1 MKGSNIA
8 SKNQEVSP
16 VKITTATGFMDYMF
30 PDADW
35 TITVI
40 REGHGPRTHVFS
52 RSAQPGTGKHIT
64 DLQKLIDGQLPDENI
79 YYQPNRLT
87 KRMGP
92 GDKASEA
99 DVAFLDHLQV
109 DIDPLAGEDIKQ
121 EQDRI
126 LARLLQDRPKAVPHP
141 SIVVFSGG
149 GFQAFWKL
157 NEPIKVDGDVGLITD
172 LKRYSMWLADRLD
185 GDSCFN
191 PAHLMRLPFTM
202 NNPTKRKLE
211 KHPERKPEKAAVIN
225 TNDAGQ
231 SYELSDFKQ
240 SQGKSR
246 AKLNI
251 ERRDVGAPVT
261 PKIEDLMMIDGPSD
275 LMPAIVG
282 RKNGFPP
289 GRNDGDPMFDPERWE
304 SRSEQVFFVSCAL
317 VRAGIPDET
326 HLGILLNPDWG
337 VSESILEKKH
347 QAHRYAIKQIE
358 SAHASVMQSDKVK
371 NEANAD
377 LSGPLEWKFNADG
390 QTLKKCL
397 HNYKVAVQEAGV
409 VVRKDTF
416 NGCYLINGLGK
427 FDGRLTDEAVTRVR
441 LLVED
446 QCGLSVG
453 KDAMHDIMGDI
464 GEDNRFHPVADYLNR
479 VEWDGNARL
488 DTWMTR
494 YLGAPQNDY
503 TKAVG
508 SLIMVA
514 AVRRVRRPGC
524 KFDEMVILEGPQ
536 GSGKSSALRA
546 LAVNADWFADELPL
560 GGDGKQV
567 MEAIGG
573 KWIIEAA
580 ELAGMGKRS
589 SEHLKA
595 MLSRSFDKG
604 RAAYGRISEQRDR
617 QCVFFASHNPDAG
630 ANQYLID
637 PTGNRRFWPV
647 ECGKVSLNDLKRD
660 VDQLWAEAAFRET
673 RGDSIRLDSSL
684 YHLATGEQ
692 NKRKTDNP
700 LEAKFEA
707 LMAGK
712 TGRIAVG
719 LMYEPLGINTTN
731 HLQVTQ
737 MGQAAKALG
746 WERKKIAYGGGRLM
760 CYTKGEGMDGQI
772 ELEPFRGKDGRWRI
786 VDKMADDDPD
796 MIPERWS
803 A

>member
-1 MKGSNIA
+1 MTKSR
-8 SKNQEVSP
+8 
-16 VKITTATGFMDYMF
+16 KITTATGFMEFMF
-30 PDADW
+30 PGGDW

-40 REGHGPRTHVFS
+40 REGHGLRTHVFS
-52 RSAQPGTGKHIT
+52 RDAQLGSGKHVT
-64 DLQKLIDGQLPDENI
+64 DLQSLIDAQHPDENI

-87 KRMGP
+87 RRLGP
-92 GDKASEA
+92 GEKAGET
-99 DVAFLDHLQV
+99 DIAFLDHLQV
-109 DIDPLAGEDIKQ
+109 DIDPLAGEDIKK

-126 LARLLQDRPKAVPHP
+126 LARLLQDRPKVVPHP
-141 SIVVFSGG
+141 STIVFSGG

-157 NEPIKVDGDVGLITD
+157 KEPIKVDGDIGLIND

-202 NNPTKRKLE
+202 NNPTKKKLE
-211 KHPERKPEKAAVIN
+211 KNPGREAVASAVVN
-225 TNDAGQ
+225 ADGAGI
-231 SYELSDFKQ
+231 SYDLSDFKQ
-240 SQGKSR
+240 SQTKAH
-246 AKLNI
+246 AKLNV
-251 ERRDVGAPVT
+251 ERLDIGAPVT

-275 LMPAIVG
+275 LLPAIVCCN
-282 RKNGFPP
+282 NGFPP
-289 GRNDGDPMFDPERWE
+289 GREDGDPAFDTERWP
-304 SRSEQVFFVSCAL
+304 SRSEQVFYVCCAL
-317 VRAGIPDET
+317 VRAGVPDET
-326 HLGILLNPDWG
+326 HLGILLNPEWG

-358 SAHASVMQSDKVK
+358 SAHTSVQQSDKVK

-390 QTLKKCL
+390 ETRKKCL
-397 HNYKVAVQEAGV
+397 HNYKVAAQELGIA
-409 VVRKDTF
+409 VRKDTF
-416 NGCYLINGLGK
+416 NNCYMISGLGM
-427 FDGRLTDEAVTRVR
+427 FDGRMTDEAMTRVR

-446 QCGLSVG
+446 SFGLSAG
-453 KDAMHDIMGDI
+453 KEAMHDALTDF
-464 GEDNRFHPVADYLNR
+464 GEDHRFHPVTDYLNS
-479 VEWDGNARL
+479 VEWDGTARL

-536 GSGKSSALRA
+536 GSGKSSALRT
-546 LAVNADWFADELPL
+546 LAVNSDWFADELPL

-617 QCVFFASHNPDAG
+617 QCVFFATHNPDKG
-630 ANQYLID
+630 ANKYLMD
-637 PTGNRRFWPV
+637 QTGNRRFWPV
-647 ECGKVSLNDLKRD
+647 ECAQIDVAGLKRD
-660 VDQLWAEAAFRET
+660 RDQLWAEAAFREA
-673 RGDSIRLDSSL
+673 RGDSIRLDPSL
-684 YHLATGEQ
+684 YHLAATEQ

-700 LEAKFEA
+700 LEAMFET
-707 LMAGK
+707 LMGGK

-719 LMYEPLGINTTN
+719 LMYAPLGINTTN

-746 WERKKIAYGGGRLM
+746 WERKKLSFDGGRVM
-760 CYTKGEGMDGQI
+760 CYIKGEGIDGQI
-772 ELEPFRGKDGRWRI
+772 ELEPFRGRDGVWRI
-786 VDKMADDDPD
+786 VDRMADDDPE

-803 A
+803 N